1 MDNKDIRRNIRA
13 STEAL
18 TIGGRYFLSSFYEKR
33 GAWIR
38 VIAKSTKT
46 NGAGWPSSVT
56 YEVIEPVSDRDN
68 SFHENYYVP
77 GKQGICNAT
86 NLYKVREH
94 ASHYHKYPH
103 LRKYNKRATTQPR

>member
-18 TIGGRYFLSSFYEKR
+18 TLGGRYFLSSFWDKS
-33 GAWIR
+33 GAWVR

-46 NGAGWPSSVT
+46 NSAGWPSSVT
-56 YEVIEPVSDRDN
+56 YVVIEPEDHRGNPFHLDN
-68 SFHENYYVP
+68 YAP
-77 GKQGICNAT
+77 GTQGICNAT

-94 ASHYHKYPH
+94 AAHRHKYPH
-103 LRKYNKRATTQPR
+103 LRKYMERATTQPR